1 MMDKILQIG
10 QYLLA
15 PFVVGLVLWI
25 LGERSIDRRLKADA
39 IRDLMAYRGDYGSA
53 EFRRAL
59 NKISV
64 TFHNDETIRIEVR
77 HLYEV
82 INNQSST
89 SKTLERSIVGLIYK
103 LCQRNGFKG
112 LTEYDIDQSF
122 PENRQAPQESPSSLS
137 PPKETSLHAKK
148 TKPTLDNNA

>member
-1 MMDKILQIG
+1 MDKIVQIG
-10 QYLLA
+10 QYILA
-15 PFVVGLVLWI
+15 PLVVGFVLWI
-25 LGERSIDRRLKADA
+25 LGERSINRRLKTDA

-64 TFHNDETIRIEVR
+64 TFHNDESIRLEVR

-89 SKTLERSIVGLIYK
+89 SKILERSIVGLIYK
-103 LCQRNGFKG
+103 LCQRNGFMG

-122 PENRQAPQESPSSLS
+122 PENKQAPQETPGSLGPS
-137 PPKETSLHAKK
+137 KK
-148 TKPTLDNNA
+148 DHEK

>member
-64 TFHNDETIRIEVR
+64 TFHNDETIRLEVR

-137 PPKETSLHAKK
+137 SSRETVTAKK
-148 TKPTLDNNA
+148 TKPTTVDNT

>member
-1 MMDKILQIG
+1 MMDKIFQIG

-15 PFVVGLVLWI
+15 PLVVGLVLWR
-25 LGERSIDRRLKADA
+25 LGERSTDRRLKADA

-53 EFRRAL
+53 EFRRGL
-59 NKISV
+59 NKVSV

-82 INNQSST
+82 INNQTST

-122 PENRQAPQESPSSLS
+122 PENKQAPQETPGSLGPS
-137 PPKETSLHAKK
+137 KEAVPVKK
-148 TKPTLDNNA
+148 TKSAPNN